1 MPKSVLIDSC
11 IWFDYLESKEETVEF
26 YDTLYRERAVFI
38 VPYPSLYEVLNT
50 RLIRRRHK
58 LFIFENI
65 LANPQIRFFDD
76 VPYREEARREV
87 FDKARW
93 GFDYSFVDCV
103 FREILKD
110 RDNHIDYLATLNIKD
125 FIDVCAFRQTE
136 IIQP

>member
-50 RLIRRRHK
+50 RLIRRKHK

-76 VPYREEARREV
+76 VLYREEARREV

-110 RDNHIDYLATLNIKD
+110 RDNHIDYLATLNTKD
-125 FIDVCAFRQTE
+125 FVDVCAFRNTE

>member
-11 IWFDYLESKEETVEF
+11 IWFDLLESKEETVKF
-26 YDTLYRERAVFI
+26 YDTLNRESAVFI

-50 RLIRRRHK
+50 RLVKRQHK
-58 LFIFENI
+58 LFVFETI
-65 LANPQIRFFDD
+65 LASPQIRIFDD
-76 VPYREEARREV
+76 VPYRDQAQREV

-110 RDNHIDYLATLNIKD
+110 RDNRIDYLATINVKD
-125 FIDVCAFRQTE
+125 FVDVCAFRNTE
-136 IIQP
+136 IIYP